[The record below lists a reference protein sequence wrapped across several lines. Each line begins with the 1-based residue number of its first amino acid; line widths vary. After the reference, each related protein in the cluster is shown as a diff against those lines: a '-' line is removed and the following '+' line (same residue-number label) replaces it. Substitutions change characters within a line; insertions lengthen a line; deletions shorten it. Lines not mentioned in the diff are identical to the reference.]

1 MTLVPAV
8 AQHPSLA
15 RELPQAVGTVNKRKK
30 IFRRMYI
37 GDMQILA
44 IVYKRLEGP
53 WVLYPLKILET
64 MLF

>member
-1 MTLVPAV
+1 
-8 AQHPSLA
+8 
-15 RELPQAVGTVNKRKK
+15 
-30 IFRRMYI
+30 MYI

-64 MLF
+64 MLFWYQEVTVLALFQLHLRIIYQQLTKLILAT